1 MSGEIVAVGRSADG
15 IATEIRVIVQQTRTM
30 MAAAVIEIG
39 KRLIEAQE
47 LVPHGEWGEYVTHS
61 CGFSQR
67 TAQAY
72 MQLAANSANAQTIA
86 DLPYSKALA
95 LLALPE
101 GKIEEFRAEHSVE
114 DVSVRE
120 LKRQI
125 AEYKDRLEK
134 AADAGAAQQQQLLLA
149 TEENGALKQRLDDI
163 DADYQG
169 QLRTV
174 DEENDRLRAELERAL
189 DNNAILGERASQAEI
204 AAQNLRYDLDAAKKR
219 PAEISEEVAAKLRAE
234 GWGEGHREALGEKT
248 ALEGQVE
255 RLKKQLEDQ
264 SRVMGA
270 EHREALAVKDEA
282 IAELRRQLAAVS
294 EKGASGSDAALLKN
308 ETVAV
313 LLEVQTALNK
323 MHGCYLKANTSAP
336 ALRPLIK
343 AQAEKL
349 IASLHSNF
357 DIDYV

>member
-1 MSGEIVAVGRSADG
+1 MSGEILAVGRSADG

-30 MAAAVIEIG
+30 VAAAVIEVG

-95 LLALPE
+95 LLALPD
-101 GKIEEFRAEHSVE
+101 GKAEAFRAEHPVE
-114 DVSVRE
+114 DMSVRE
-120 LKRQI
+120 LKKQI

-134 AADAGAAQQQQLLLA
+134 AADAGAAQQQLLLLA
-149 TEENGALKQRLDDI
+149 TEENGALKQRLDGI

-174 DEENDRLRAELERAL
+174 DEENDRLRAELEAVK
-189 DNNAILGERASQAEI
+189 S
-204 AAQNLRYDLDAAKKR
+204 R
-219 PAEISEEVAAKLRAE
+219 PAEISEAEAAKLRAE
-234 GWGEGHREALGEKT
+234 GWGEGHREGLGEKM
-248 ALEGQVE
+248 ALAAQVE
-255 RLKKQLEDQ
+255 QLEKQLEDQ
-264 SRVMGA
+264 SEAMGA
-270 EHREALAVKDEA
+270 EHREALAGKDEE

-294 EKGASGSDAALLKN
+294 EKDSSGADPALLKN

-313 LLEVQTALNK
+313 LLDVQTALNK
-323 MHGCYLKANTSAP
+323 MHGCYLKANISAP

-343 AQAEKL
+343 SQAEKL

>member
-1 MSGEIVAVGRSADG
+1 MSGEILAVGRSADG
-15 IATEIRVIVQQTRTM
+15 IATEIRVIVQQARTM
-30 MAAAVIEIG
+30 MATAVIEVG

-47 LVPHGEWGEYVTHS
+47 LVPHGEWGEYVTHC

-95 LLALPE
+95 LLALPD
-101 GKIEEFRAEHSVE
+101 GKIEEFRAEHPVE

-120 LKRQI
+120 LKKQI

-134 AADAGAAQQQQLLLA
+134 AADAGAAQQQLLLLA
-149 TEENGALKQRLDDI
+149 TEENGALKQRLKDI

-169 QLRTV
+169 QLDTV
-174 DEENDRLRAELERAL
+174 DRENDRLRAELEAVT
-189 DNNAILGERASQAEI
+189 N
-204 AAQNLRYDLDAAKKR
+204 R
-219 PAEISEEVAAKLRAE
+219 PAEISEEDAAKLR
-234 GWGEGHREALGEKT
+234 GEGAAQAHSEHAQSEADLIADVRRLRLELQDANVDAARVAEEKD
-248 ALEGQVE
+248 AQ
-255 RLKKQLEDQ
+255 
-264 SRVMGA
+264 
-270 EHREALAVKDEA
+270 
-282 IAELRRQLAAVS
+282 IAELQRLLAAVS
-294 EKGASGSDAALLKN
+294 EKGPSGADAALLKN

-349 IASLHSNF
+349 ISSLHSNF
-357 DIDYV
+357 DVDYV

>member
-1 MSGEIVAVGRSADG
+1 MSGEILAVGRSADG
-15 IATEIRVIVQQTRTM
+15 IATEIRVIVQQARTM
-30 MAAAVIEIG
+30 MATAVIEVG

-47 LVPHGEWGEYVTHS
+47 LVPHGEWGDYVTHS

-72 MQLAANSANAQTIA
+72 MQLAASSANAQTIA

-101 GKIEEFRAEHSVE
+101 GKIEEFRAEHPVE

-120 LKRQI
+120 LKKQI

-149 TEENGALKQRLDDI
+149 TEENGALKQRLEGI

-174 DEENDRLRAELERAL
+174 DAENDRLRAEL
-189 DNNAILGERASQAEI
+189 
-204 AAQNLRYDLDAAKKR
+204 DAVKNH
-219 PAEISEEVAAKLRAE
+219 PADISEEEAAKLRAE
-234 GWGEGHREALGEKT
+234 GWGEGHRKGLGEKT

-255 RLKKQLEDQ
+255 QLKKQLEDQ
-264 SRVMGA
+264 SEAMGA
-270 EHREALAVKDEA
+270 EHREALAGKDEE
-282 IAELRRQLAAVS
+282 IAELRRQLAATAERS
-294 EKGASGSDAALLKN
+294 AQGPPSMELAIHEIK
-308 ETVAV
+308 TVVAE
-313 LLEVQTALNK
+313 LQTAANK
-323 MHGCYLKANTSAP
+323 LHGCY
-336 ALRPLIK
+336 IK
-343 AQAEKL
+343 HRETNPKLAASVQNMVEKM
-349 IASLHSNF
+349 IYSLYSNF
-357 DIDYV
+357 GIDPI

>member
-39 KRLIEAQE
+39 KRLIEAQQ

-72 MQLAANSANAQTIA
+72 MQLAANPANAQTIA

-101 GKIEEFRAEHSVE
+101 GKVEEFRAEHPVE

-120 LKRQI
+120 LKKQI
-125 AEYKDRLEK
+125 AEYQKQLSAKDE
-134 AADAGAAQQQQLLLA
+134 LLA
-149 TEENGALKQRLDDI
+149 EANGTNGELRQRLDDI

-174 DEENDRLRAELERAL
+174 DEENDRLRAELETA
-189 DNNAILGERASQAEI
+189 NNQPVG
-204 AAQNLRYDLDAAKKR
+204 
-219 PAEISEEVAAKLRAE
+219 ISEEEAEKLRSD
-234 GWGEGHREALGEKT
+234 GWGKGYSEGLGEKT
-248 ALEGQVE
+248 ALEGQLE
-255 RLKKQLEDQ
+255 QLKNQMEEQ
-264 SRVMGA
+264 SAAMGQ
-270 EHREALAVKDEA
+270 EHREALAVKDEE
-282 IAELRRQLAAVS
+282 IAELKRQLSMVGKSGAPSAVPREQIIS
-294 EKGASGSDAALLKN
+294 EIKSVVAELQASANRL
-308 ETVAV
+308 
-313 LLEVQTALNK
+313 
-323 MHGCYLKANTSAP
+323 HGHYLKLKDNDPELAASVQ
-336 ALRPLIK
+336 RMV
-343 AQAEKL
+343 EKL
-349 IASLHSNF
+349 ISNLYTNF
-357 DIDYV
+357 GIDPI

>member
-15 IATEIRVIVQQTRTM
+15 IATEIRVIVQQARTM
-30 MAAAVIEIG
+30 MATAVIEVG

-95 LLALPE
+95 LLALPD
-101 GKIEEFRAEHSVE
+101 GKIEEFRAEHPVE

-134 AADAGAAQQQQLLLA
+134 AADAGASQQQLLLLA
-149 TEENGALKQRLDDI
+149 TEENGALKQRLEDI

-174 DEENDRLRAELERAL
+174 DEENDRLREEL
-189 DNNAILGERASQAEI
+189 
-204 AAQNLRYDLDAAKKR
+204 AAVRNR
-219 PAEISEEVAAKLRAE
+219 PAEISEEEAAKLRSD
-234 GWGEGHREALGEKT
+234 GWAEGHREGLGEKT

-255 RLKKQLEDQ
+255 QLKKQLEDQ
-264 SRVMGA
+264 SEVMGA
-270 EHREALAVKDEA
+270 ERREALAGKDEE
-282 IAELRRQLAAVS
+282 IAELKRQLAAVS
-294 EKGASGSDAALLKN
+294 EKGPSGADAALLKN
-308 ETVAV
+308 ETVQV
-313 LLEVQTALNK
+313 LLEVQAALNK

-343 AQAEKL
+343 GQAEKL

>member
-1 MSGEIVAVGRSADG
+1 MNGEIVAVGRSADG
-15 IATEIRVIVQQTRTM
+15 IATEIRVILHQTRTM

-39 KRLIEAQE
+39 KRLIEAQQ

-67 TAQAY
+67 TAQTY
-72 MQLAANSANAQTIA
+72 MQLAANPANAQTIA

-95 LLALPE
+95 LLALPD
-101 GKIEEFRAEHSVE
+101 GKIEEFRAEHPVE

-120 LKRQI
+120 LKKQI

-149 TEENGALKQRLDDI
+149 TEENGALKQRLNDI

-169 QLRTV
+169 QLDTADR
-174 DEENDRLRAELERAL
+174 ENDRLRAELE
-189 DNNAILGERASQAEI
+189 
-204 AAQNLRYDLDAAKKR
+204 AAKNR
-219 PAEISEEVAAKLRAE
+219 PADISEEEAAKLRAE
-234 GWGEGHREALGEKT
+234 GWGEGHREGLGEKT

-255 RLKKQLEDQ
+255 QLKKQLEDQ
-264 SRVMGA
+264 SEVMGA
-270 EHREALAVKDEA
+270 ERREALAGKDEE
-282 IAELRRQLAAVS
+282 IAELQRQLAAVS
-294 EKGASGSDAALLKN
+294 EKGPSGADAALLKN
-308 ETVAV
+308 ETVQV

-323 MHGCYLKANTSAP
+323 MHGCYLKSNTSAP

-343 AQAEKL
+343 GQAEKL

>member
-1 MSGEIVAVGRSADG
+1 MSGEIMAVGRSADG
-15 IATEIRVIVQQTRTM
+15 IATEIRVIVQQARTM
-30 MAAAVIEIG
+30 MATAVIEVG

-101 GKIEEFRAEHSVE
+101 GKIEEFRAEHPVE

-125 AEYKDRLEK
+125 SEYKDRLEK
-134 AADAGAAQQQQLLLA
+134 AADAGAAHQQQLLLA

-174 DEENDRLRAELERAL
+174 EEENGRLRAEL
-189 DNNAILGERASQAEI
+189 
-204 AAQNLRYDLDAAKKR
+204 DAVKNR
-219 PAEISEEVAAKLRAE
+219 PAAISEMEADEIRSDGWAAGYNQGLDERT
-234 GWGEGHREALGEKT
+234 ALG
-248 ALEGQVE
+248 AQVDH
-255 RLKKQLEDQ
+255 LQKQLEEQ
-264 SRVMGA
+264 SSA
-270 EHREALAVKDEA
+270 LNNEHREALASKDEE
-282 IAELRRQLAAVS
+282 IAELKRQLTAVS
-294 EKGASGSDAALLKN
+294 EKGPSGADASLLKN
-308 ETVAV
+308 ETVQV

-343 AQAEKL
+343 GQAEKL

>member
-1 MSGEIVAVGRSADG
+1 MSGEILAVGRSADG
-15 IATEIRVIVQQTRTM
+15 IATEIRVIAQQARTM
-30 MAAAVIEIG
+30 MATAVIEVG

-95 LLALPE
+95 LLALPD
-101 GKIEEFRAEHSVE
+101 GKIEEFRAEHPVE

-120 LKRQI
+120 LKKQI

-134 AADAGAAQQQQLLLA
+134 AADAGAAQQQLLLLA
-149 TEENGALKQRLDDI
+149 TEENGALKQRLEDI

-174 DEENDRLRAELERAL
+174 DEENDRLREEL
-189 DNNAILGERASQAEI
+189 
-204 AAQNLRYDLDAAKKR
+204 AAVRNR
-219 PAEISEEVAAKLRAE
+219 PAEISEEEAAKLRSD
-234 GWGEGHREALGEKT
+234 GWAEGHREGLGEKT

-255 RLKKQLEDQ
+255 QLKKQLEDQ
-264 SRVMGA
+264 SEVMGA
-270 EHREALAVKDEA
+270 ERREALAGKDEE
-282 IAELRRQLAAVS
+282 IAELKRQLAAVS
-294 EKGASGSDAALLKN
+294 EKGPSGADAALLKN
-308 ETVAV
+308 ETVQV

-343 AQAEKL
+343 GQAEKL

>member
-1 MSGEIVAVGRSADG
+1 MSGEILAVGRSADG
-15 IATEIRVIVQQTRTM
+15 IATEIRVIVQQARTM
-30 MAAAVIEIG
+30 MATAVIEVG

-95 LLALPE
+95 LLALPD
-101 GKIEEFRAEHSVE
+101 GKIEEFRAEHPVE

-120 LKRQI
+120 LKKQI

-134 AADAGAAQQQQLLLA
+134 AADAGAAQQQLLLLA
-149 TEENGALKQRLDDI
+149 TEENGALKQRLEDI

-174 DEENDRLRAELERAL
+174 DEENDRLREEL
-189 DNNAILGERASQAEI
+189 
-204 AAQNLRYDLDAAKKR
+204 AAVRNR
-219 PAEISEEVAAKLRAE
+219 PAEISEEEAAKLRSDGWAE
-234 GWGEGHREALGEKT
+234 GRREGLGEKT

-255 RLKKQLEDQ
+255 QLKKQLEDQ
-264 SRVMGA
+264 SEVMGA
-270 EHREALAVKDEA
+270 ERREALAGKDAE

-294 EKGASGSDAALLKN
+294 EKGSSGSDAALLKN
-308 ETVAV
+308 ETVQV

-357 DIDYV
+357 DVDYV

>member
-1 MSGEIVAVGRSADG
+1 MSGGIVAVGRSADG

-30 MAAAVIEIG
+30 MAAAVIEVG

-47 LVPHGEWGEYVTHS
+47 LVPHGEWGEYVAHS

-95 LLALPE
+95 LLTLPE
-101 GKIEEFRAEHSVE
+101 GKVEEFRAEHPV
-114 DVSVRE
+114 DDMSVRE
-120 LKRQI
+120 LKKEI
-125 AEYKDRLEK
+125 AEYKNRLEE
-134 AADAGAAQQQQLLLA
+134 AAGAGAAQQQQLLLV
-149 TEENGALKQRLDDI
+149 TEENGALKQRLNDI

-174 DEENDRLRAELERAL
+174 DEENDRLRAEL
-189 DNNAILGERASQAEI
+189 NAAKNRQAEI
-204 AAQNLRYDLDAAKKR
+204 
-219 PAEISEEVAAKLRAE
+219 PEEEVAKIRAE
-234 GWGEGHREALGEKT
+234 GWGEGHRAGLGEKT

-255 RLKKQLEDQ
+255 QLQKQLADQ
-264 SRVMGA
+264 SVALGN
-270 EHREALAVKDEA
+270 EHREALAVRDEE
-282 IAELRRQLAAVS
+282 IAALKRQLEAAS
-294 EKGASGSDAALLKN
+294 EKDPSGADAALLKN
-308 ETVAV
+308 DTVAV

-323 MHGCYLKANTSAP
+323 MHGCYLKADTSAP

-343 AQAEKL
+343 SQAEKL

>member
-1 MSGEIVAVGRSADG
+1 MSGEIMAVGRSADG
-15 IATEIRVIVQQTRTM
+15 IATEIRVIVQQARTM
-30 MAAAVIEIG
+30 MATAVIEVG

-67 TAQAY
+67 TAQTY
-72 MQLAANSANAQTIA
+72 MQLAANPANAQTIA

-95 LLALPE
+95 LLALPD
-101 GKIEEFRAEHSVE
+101 GKIEEFRAEHPVE

-120 LKRQI
+120 LKKQI
-125 AEYKDRLEK
+125 AEYKNRLEK
-134 AADAGAAQQQQLLLA
+134 AADAGAAQQQLLLLA
-149 TEENGALKQRLDDI
+149 TEENGALKQRLEDI

-174 DEENDRLRAELERAL
+174 DEENDRLREEL
-189 DNNAILGERASQAEI
+189 
-204 AAQNLRYDLDAAKKR
+204 AAVRNR
-219 PAEISEEVAAKLRAE
+219 PAEISEEEAAKLRSD
-234 GWGEGHREALGEKT
+234 GWAEGHREGLGEKT

-255 RLKKQLEDQ
+255 QLKKQLEDQ
-264 SRVMGA
+264 SEVMGA
-270 EHREALAVKDEA
+270 ERREALAGKDEE
-282 IAELRRQLAAVS
+282 IAELKRQLAAVS
-294 EKGASGSDAALLKN
+294 EKGPSGADAALLKN
-308 ETVAV
+308 ETVQV

-357 DIDYV
+357 DVDYV

>member
-15 IATEIRVIVQQTRTM
+15 IATEIRVIVHQTRTM

-101 GKIEEFRAEHSVE
+101 GKIEEFRAEHPVE

-120 LKRQI
+120 LKKQI

-149 TEENGALKQRLDDI
+149 TEENGALKQRLNDI

-169 QLRTV
+169 QLDTV
-174 DEENDRLRAELERAL
+174 DRENDRLRAELE
-189 DNNAILGERASQAEI
+189 
-204 AAQNLRYDLDAAKKR
+204 AAKNQ
-219 PAEISEEVAAKLRAE
+219 PVGISDEEAEKLRSA
-234 GWGEGHREALGEKT
+234 GWGKGYSEGLGEKT
-248 ALEGQVE
+248 ALEGQLE
-255 RLKKQLEDQ
+255 QLKNQMEEQ
-264 SRVMGA
+264 SATMGQ
-270 EHREALAVKDEA
+270 EHREALAVKDEE
-282 IAELRRQLAAVS
+282 IAELKRQLSMVGKPGAPSAVPREQIISEIKSVVAELQASANRLHGHHLKLKDSDPELAAS
-294 EKGASGSDAALLKN
+294 
-308 ETVAV
+308 
-313 LLEVQTALNK
+313 VQR
-323 MHGCYLKANTSAP
+323 MVEE
-336 ALRPLIK
+336 LI
-343 AQAEKL
+343 
-349 IASLHSNF
+349 SNLYVNF
-357 DIDYV
+357 GIDPI

>member
-1 MSGEIVAVGRSADG
+1 MSGEIMAVGRSADG
-15 IATEIRVIVQQTRTM
+15 IATEIRVIVQQARTM
-30 MAAAVIEIG
+30 MATAVIEVG

-95 LLALPE
+95 LLALPDGE
-101 GKIEEFRAEHSVE
+101 AAAFRAEHPVE
-114 DVSVRE
+114 DMSVRE
-120 LKRQI
+120 LKKQI
-125 AEYKDRLEK
+125 AEYKDRLE
-134 AADAGAAQQQQLLLA
+134 
-149 TEENGALKQRLDDI
+149 NI
-163 DADYQG
+163 DADYKS
-169 QLRTV
+169 QLDIV
-174 DEENDRLRAELERAL
+174 DRENDDLRKELQRAL
-189 DNNAILGERASQAEI
+189 DNNGILGERASRAEI
-204 AAQNLRYDLDAAKKR
+204 TAQNLRHDLEAAKNR
-219 PAEISEEVAAKLRAE
+219 PAGISEDEAAKLRAE
-234 GWGEGHREALGEKT
+234 GWGEGLREGQGEKA
-248 ALEGQVE
+248 ALERQVE
-255 RLKKQLEDQ
+255 QLKKQLEDQ
-264 SRVMGA
+264 SESMGA
-270 EHREALAVKDEA
+270 EHREALVGKDAE

-294 EKGASGSDAALLKN
+294 EKGPSGADAALLKN

-357 DIDYV
+357 DVDYV

>member
-1 MSGEIVAVGRSADG
+1 MSGEIMAVGRSADG
-15 IATEIRVIVQQTRTM
+15 IATEIRVIVQQARTM
-30 MAAAVIEIG
+30 MAMAVIEVG

-67 TAQAY
+67 TAQTY

-86 DLPYSKALA
+86 DLPYSKALV
-95 LLALPE
+95 LLALPD
-101 GKIEEFRAEHSVE
+101 GKIEEFRAEHPVE

-120 LKRQI
+120 LKKQI
-125 AEYKDRLEK
+125 AEYKARLEK

-149 TEENGALKQRLDDI
+149 TEENGALKQRLEDI

-174 DEENDRLRAELERAL
+174 DEENDRLREAL
-189 DNNAILGERASQAEI
+189 
-204 AAQNLRYDLDAAKKR
+204 AAVRNR
-219 PAEISEEVAAKLRAE
+219 PTEISEEEAAKLRSD
-234 GWGEGHREALGEKT
+234 GWAEGHREGLGEKT

-255 RLKKQLEDQ
+255 QLKKQLEDQ
-264 SRVMGA
+264 SEVMGA
-270 EHREALAVKDEA
+270 ERREALAGKDEE
-282 IAELRRQLAAVS
+282 IAELKRQLAAVS
-294 EKGASGSDAALLKN
+294 EKGPSGADAALLKN
-308 ETVAV
+308 ETVQV

-343 AQAEKL
+343 GQAEKL

>member
-1 MSGEIVAVGRSADG
+1 MSGEILAVGRSADG
-15 IATEIRVIVQQTRTM
+15 IATEIRVIAQQARTM
-30 MAAAVIEIG
+30 MATAVIEIG

-86 DLPYSKALA
+86 DLPYTKALA

-101 GKIEEFRAEHSVE
+101 GKIEEFRAEHPVE

-120 LKRQI
+120 LKKQI
-125 AEYKDRLEK
+125 AEYKDRLE
-134 AADAGAAQQQQLLLA
+134 
-149 TEENGALKQRLDDI
+149 NI
-163 DADYQG
+163 DADYKG
-169 QLRTV
+169 QLDTV
-174 DEENDRLRAELERAL
+174 DRENNRLRAELE
-189 DNNAILGERASQAEI
+189 
-204 AAQNLRYDLDAAKKR
+204 AAKNR
-219 PAEISEEVAAKLRAE
+219 PADISEEEAAKLRAE
-234 GWGEGHREALGEKT
+234 AWGEGHREGQGEKT

-264 SRVMGA
+264 SEVMGA
-270 EHREALAVKDEA
+270 ERREALAGKDEE
-282 IAELRRQLAAVS
+282 IAELKRQLAAVS
-294 EKGASGSDAALLKN
+294 EKGPSGADAALLKN
-308 ETVAV
+308 ETVQV

-343 AQAEKL
+343 SQAEKL

-357 DIDYV
+357 DVDYV

>member
-1 MSGEIVAVGRSADG
+1 MSGEILAVGRSADG
-15 IATEIRVIVQQTRTM
+15 IATEIRVIVHQTRTM

-95 LLALPE
+95 LLALPD
-101 GKIEEFRAEHSVE
+101 GKIEEFRAEHPVE

-120 LKRQI
+120 LKKQI

-174 DEENDRLRAELERAL
+174 DEENDRLRAELEAVK
-189 DNNAILGERASQAEI
+189 N
-204 AAQNLRYDLDAAKKR
+204 R
-219 PAEISEEVAAKLRAE
+219 PAEISEEDAAKLRAE
-234 GWGEGHREALGEKT
+234 GWSEGHRAGLGET
-248 ALEGQVE
+248 VALEGKVE
-255 RLKKQLEDQ
+255 QLEKQLEDQ
-264 SRVMGA
+264 SEAMGA
-270 EHREALAVKDEA
+270 EHSEALAVKDEE

-294 EKGASGSDAALLKN
+294 EKGPSGADAALLKN

-323 MHGCYLKANTSAP
+323 MHGCYIKANTSAP

-343 AQAEKL
+343 GQAEKL

-357 DIDYV
+357 DVDYV

>member
-15 IATEIRVIVQQTRTM
+15 IATEIRVIVQQTRIM
-30 MAAAVIEIG
+30 MAAAVIEVG

-95 LLALPE
+95 LLALPD
-101 GKIEEFRAEHSVE
+101 GKAEEFRAEHPVE
-114 DVSVRE
+114 DMSVRE
-120 LKRQI
+120 LKKQI
-125 AEYKDRLEK
+125 AEYKEQLEK
-134 AADAGAAQQQQLLLA
+134 AADAGAAQQQQLLRA
-149 TEENGALKQRLDDI
+149 TEENGALKQRLEGI
-163 DADYQG
+163 DADYKAR
-169 QLRTV
+169 LNAV
-174 DEENDRLRAELERAL
+174 DLEIDQLRAELR
-189 DNNAILGERASQAEI
+189 
-204 AAQNLRYDLDAAKKR
+204 AAKDR
-219 PAEISEEVAAKLRAE
+219 PAAISSADAEKLRGA
-234 GWGEGHREALGEKT
+234 GWDEGHRAGLGEKA

-255 RLKKQLEDQ
+255 QLKKQLGEQ
-264 SRVMGA
+264 SAALGN
-270 EHREALAVKDEA
+270 EHREALAVKDDE
-282 IAELRRQLAAVS
+282 IAELKRQLAAVS
-294 EKGASGSDAALLKN
+294 ERGPSGSDAALLKN

-336 ALRPLIK
+336 AMRPLIK

-349 IASLHSNF
+349 IASLRSNF

>member
-15 IATEIRVIVQQTRTM
+15 IATEIRVIVQQARTM
-30 MAAAVIEIG
+30 MATAVIEVG
-39 KRLIEAQE
+39 KRLIEAQH
-47 LVPHGEWGEYVTHS
+47 LVPHGEWGEYVTHA

-72 MQLAANSANAQTIA
+72 MQLAANPVNAQTIA

-101 GKIEEFRAEHSVE
+101 GKIEEFRAEHPVE

-120 LKRQI
+120 LKKQI
-125 AEYKDRLEK
+125 AEYKERLEK
-134 AADAGAAQQQQLLLA
+134 AADAGAAQQQLLLLA
-149 TEENGALKQRLDDI
+149 TEENGALKQRLNDI

-174 DEENDRLRAELERAL
+174 DEENDRLRVE
-189 DNNAILGERASQAEI
+189 
-204 AAQNLRYDLDAAKKR
+204 LDAAKNR
-219 PAEISEEVAAKLRAE
+219 PAEISEEEAAKLRAE
-234 GWGEGHREALGEKT
+234 GWGEGHREGLGEKT

-255 RLKKQLEDQ
+255 QLKKQLEDQ
-264 SRVMGA
+264 SEAMGA
-270 EHREALAVKDEA
+270 EHREALAGKDEE
-282 IAELRRQLAAVS
+282 IAELKRQLAAVS
-294 EKGASGSDAALLKN
+294 GKGPSGSDAALLKN

-323 MHGCYLKANTSAP
+323 MHGCYLEANTSAP

-349 IASLHSNF
+349 ISSLHSNF
-357 DIDYV
+357 DVDYV

>member
-39 KRLIEAQE
+39 KRLIEAQQ

-72 MQLAANSANAQTIA
+72 MQLAANPANAQTIA

-101 GKIEEFRAEHSVE
+101 GKVEEFRAEHPVE

-120 LKRQI
+120 LKKQI
-125 AEYKDRLEK
+125 AEYKDQLEK
-134 AADAGAAQQQQLLLA
+134 AADAGVAQQ
-149 TEENGALKQRLDDI
+149 
-163 DADYQG
+163 

-174 DEENDRLRAELERAL
+174 GEENDRLRAELERAL

-204 AAQNLRYDLDAAKKR
+204 AAQNLRHDLDAAKNR
-219 PAEISEEVAAKLRAE
+219 PAEISAEEAAKLRAE
-234 GWGEGHREALGEKT
+234 GWGEGHREGLGEKT

-255 RLKKQLEDQ
+255 QLKKQLESQ
-264 SRVMGA
+264 SDA
-270 EHREALAVKDEA
+270 LAHEHREAMAVKDEA
-282 IAELRRQLAAVS
+282 IAELKRQLAAVS
-294 EKGASGSDAALLKN
+294 EKGPSSADAALLKN

-343 AQAEKL
+343 TQAEKL

>member
-1 MSGEIVAVGRSADG
+1 MSGEVLAVGRSADG
-15 IATEIRVIVQQTRTM
+15 IATEIRVIVQQARTM
-30 MAAAVIEIG
+30 MATAVIEVG

-101 GKIEEFRAEHSVE
+101 GKIEEFRAEHPVE

-120 LKRQI
+120 LKKQI

-134 AADAGAAQQQQLLLA
+134 ATDAGSAQQQQLLLA

-174 DEENDRLRAELERAL
+174 DEENDRLRAEL
-189 DNNAILGERASQAEI
+189 AS
-204 AAQNLRYDLDAAKKR
+204 AKNR
-219 PAEISEEVAAKLRAE
+219 PAEISEEEAAKLRAE
-234 GWGEGHREALGEKT
+234 GAEQAHSEHAQNEADLIADVRRLRLELQDKNVDVARVAEEKD
-248 ALEGQVE
+248 AQ
-255 RLKKQLEDQ
+255 
-264 SRVMGA
+264 
-270 EHREALAVKDEA
+270 
-282 IAELRRQLAAVS
+282 IAELKRQLAATAGGS
-294 EKGASGSDAALLKN
+294 SQGASSAELAISEIKTVVAELQAA
-308 ETVAV
+308 A
-313 LLEVQTALNK
+313 NK
-323 MHGCYLKANTSAP
+323 LHGCYIKHREANPKLAASV
-336 ALRPLIK
+336 
-343 AQAEKL
+343 QSMVEKMISNL
-349 IASLHSNF
+349 YSNF
-357 DIDYV
+357 GIDPI

>member
-1 MSGEIVAVGRSADG
+1 MSGEIVAVGRSADS
-15 IATEIRVIVQQTRTM
+15 IAMEIKVIVRQAHRVVCS
-30 MAAAVIEIG
+30 AAIEIG
-39 KRLIEAQE
+39 ERLIEAKK
-47 LVPHGEWGEYVTHS
+47 LVPHGEWEEYVS
-61 CGFSQR
+61 VRCGFKPR

-72 MQLAANSANAQTIA
+72 MQIAANREKAQTFA
-86 DLPYSKALA
+86 DLEFSKVLL
-95 LLALPE
+95 LLAMPE
-101 GKIEEFRAEHSVE
+101 GQAEALTAEHDPQSMT
-114 DVSVRE
+114 VRD

-134 AADAGAAQQQQLLLA
+134 AADAGAAQQQLLLLA

-169 QLRTV
+169 QLDTV
-174 DEENDRLRAELERAL
+174 DRENDRLRAELERAL

-204 AAQNLRYDLDAAKKR
+204 AAQNLRYDLDAVKKR

-255 RLKKQLEDQ
+255 QLKKQLETQ
-264 SRVMGA
+264 SEAMAA
-270 EHREALAVKDEA
+270 EHREALAVKDEEL
-282 IAELRRQLAAVS
+282 AELRRQLAAVS
-294 EKGASGSDAALLKN
+294 EKGPSGADAALLKN

-313 LLEVQTALNK
+313 LLDVQADLNK

-349 IASLHSNF
+349 ISSLHSNF
-357 DIDYV
+357 DVDYV